1 MCRIERQVGQVV
13 SRICLDVWS
22 VCFLKGGSEL
32 SFGIGRSLSGNAR
45 RLVVVVLLPL

>member
-1 MCRIERQVGQVV
+1 MCRIERQVV
-13 SRICLDVWS
+13 SEIVLEVWS

-32 SFGIGRSLSGNAR
+32 SSGIGRSSSGNAR